1 MMGLARRLYRN
12 CKVWAD
18 VDESG
23 RLVEQRGLVKI
34 RYRQDSAETYS
45 AKLSEISEI
54 ADPGPVIASPAA
66 DGGAGAAGASGA
78 SGDGAKRPRGAARA
92 KRVGAK
98 PAKGGAAKAR
108 GDVVTVHTDGS
119 CFGNPGPAGIGITL
133 EWKGHVKEI
142 SRFLGE
148 GTNNIAELTA
158 IRVALE
164 EVKNRRLPVRVHTDS
179 AYSIGVLS
187 EGWKVKENR
196 ELVASIQAL
205 MREFSDLQFVKVR
218 GHSGDPQ
225 NERVD
230 QLARD
235 AITRR
240 A

>member
-1 MMGLARRLYRN
+1 
-12 CKVWAD
+12 
-18 VDESG
+18 
-23 RLVEQRGLVKI
+23 
-34 RYRQDSAETYS
+34 
-45 AKLSEISEI
+45 
-54 ADPGPVIASPAA
+54 
-66 DGGAGAAGASGA
+66 
-78 SGDGAKRPRGAARA
+78 
-92 KRVGAK
+92 
-98 PAKGGAAKAR
+98 
-108 GDVVTVHTDGS
+108 VVTIHTDGS
-119 CFGNPGPAGIGITL
+119 CFGNPGPAGIGVTL

-164 EVKNRRLPVRVHTDS
+164 EVKNRGLPVRVHTDS

-205 MREFSDLQFVKVR
+205 MREFSDLEFVKVR
-218 GHSGDPQ
+218 GHSGHPE

>member
-1 MMGLARRLYRN
+1 MALARRLYRN

-18 VDESG
+18 VDDAG
-23 RLVEQRGLVKI
+23 KLVEQRGLVKI
-34 RYRQDSAETYS
+34 RYRQDSPETYS
-45 AKLSEISEI
+45 AKVAEISEVP
-54 ADPGPVIASPAA
+54 DPGPTVATPDASAAAPSDAVAPKRRPARTPKNRSKSSA
-66 DGGAGAAGASGA
+66 RGGTKAAGAAG
-78 SGDGAKRPRGAARA
+78 
-92 KRVGAK
+92 
-98 PAKGGAAKAR
+98 PAKAK
-108 GDVVTVHTDGS
+108 GDVVTIYADGS
-119 CFGNPGPAGIGITL
+119 CFGNPGPAGIGVTL

-142 SRFLGE
+142 SRFIGD

-164 EVKNRRLPVRVHTDS
+164 EVKNRGLPVRVHTDS

-205 MREFSDLQFVKVR
+205 MREFGDLQFVKVR
-218 GHSGDPQ
+218 GHSGHPE